1 MEIAGTL
8 YYRVV
13 SAVKSSY
20 MIEPLCKVRKGF
32 LTTKFDTADEIQIL
46 HSEIGFNYLKA
57 TRREIAR
64 IKEINIET
72 V

>member
-1 MEIAGTL
+1 
-8 YYRVV
+8 
-13 SAVKSSY
+13 

-57 TRREIAR
+57 PEGRLPELKKSI
-64 IKEINIET
+64 
-72 V
+72 